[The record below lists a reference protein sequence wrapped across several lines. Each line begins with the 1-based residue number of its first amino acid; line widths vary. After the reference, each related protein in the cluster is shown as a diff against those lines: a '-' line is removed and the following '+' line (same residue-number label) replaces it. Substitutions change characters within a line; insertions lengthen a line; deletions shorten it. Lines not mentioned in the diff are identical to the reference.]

1 MPEPIVTASELTKVY
16 VTDDV
21 ETRALW
27 NIDLV
32 IEQGEFVAIT
42 GPSGCGKSTLLSV
55 LGLMDMPTSGRL
67 VLGGREAARLSL
79 WQRARLRNEL
89 IGFVFQSFHLVG
101 NLSTLDNV
109 ALPLSY
115 AGVARSQRR
124 EMAAQALTRV
134 DMQHRLHHF
143 PAQLSGGQQ
152 QRVAVARAIVTQ
164 PQLILADE
172 PTGNLDSENGS
183 QIMQLLSE
191 EHEQKGTTIC
201 LVTHDLPHAE
211 FAQRRIHLLDGHVV
225 PNSELSHDSGS
236 DSEVAP

>member
-1 MPEPIVTASELTKVY
+1 MAEPIVTAAELTKVY
-16 VTDDV
+16 LADDI

-27 NIDLV
+27 NVDLE
-32 IEQGEFVAIT
+32 IAQGEFVAIT

-55 LGLMDMPTSGRL
+55 MGLMDAPTSGRL
-67 VLGGREAARLSL
+67 VLGGQDASRLSL
-79 WQRARLRNEL
+79 WQRAQLRNQL

-115 AGVARSQRR
+115 AGVGRSQRR
-124 EMAAQALTRV
+124 EIAAATLARV
-134 DMQHRLHHF
+134 DMQNRMNHF

-164 PQLILADE
+164 PKLILADE

-183 QIMQLLSE
+183 QIMRLLSQ
-191 EHEQKGTTIC
+191 EHERHGTTIC
-201 LVTHDLPHAE
+201 LVTHDLPHA
-211 FAQRRIHLLDGHVV
+211 AYADRRIELLDGRVV
-225 PNSELSHDSGS
+225 ANTG
-236 DSEVAP
+236 VAQ

>member
-1 MPEPIVTASELTKVY
+1 MPAPIVKATGLSKVY
-16 VTDDV
+16 TTDEV

-27 NIDLV
+27 NIDLL

-55 LGLMDMPTSGRL
+55 LGLMDAPTNGQL
-67 VLGGREAARLSL
+67 FLGEQEVSRLSL
-79 WQRARLRNEL
+79 WQRARLRNEW

-115 AGVARSQRR
+115 GGVNRSDRR
-124 EMAAQALTRV
+124 KLAAEALARV
-134 DMQHRLHHF
+134 DMQHRLNHF

-152 QRVAVARAIVTQ
+152 QRVAVARALVTN
-164 PQLILADE
+164 PKLILADE

-183 QIMQLLSE
+183 QIMNLLSE
-191 EHEQKGTTIC
+191 EHQQNGTTIC
-201 LVTHDLPHAE
+201 LVTHDLPHATYAE
-211 FAQRRIHLLDGHVV
+211 RQIELLDGRV
-225 PNSELSHDSGS
+225 
-236 DSEVAP
+236 VAPVGG